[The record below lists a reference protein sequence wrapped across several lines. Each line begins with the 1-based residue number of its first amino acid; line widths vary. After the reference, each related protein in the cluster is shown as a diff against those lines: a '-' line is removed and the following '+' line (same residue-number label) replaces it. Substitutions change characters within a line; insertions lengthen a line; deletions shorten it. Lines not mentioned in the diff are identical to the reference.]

1 MLDRMLMPLTRL
13 AIGNMPHCLQP
24 SAIPIISPEIYEW
37 MNSVKREQLTVVL
50 NREAGTLVTLG
61 PDQVEAG
68 LREVFTALG
77 CGVQILNVPG
87 AEVEDAL
94 REALQ
99 SNADAVIVGGGDG
112 TVAAAATIFA
122 GQDKSLGILP
132 MGTFNLAAR
141 DVVMSIDWKE
151 AATQLV
157 TAPTAEA
164 DLLDVG
170 GKLYVCMM
178 VLGFYPA
185 LVMGQEEYHGNWL
198 VKTARTLIDATRSLA
213 TFPPLNLS
221 LNQNGSSA
229 IHRTRMA
236 MIANNDYED
245 MFGLIPSRSSLD
257 AGYFTV
263 YISKHRTRLGMAKS
277 VLLWVMGKWKMDREI
292 ICLRATE
299 MAIDVNRKRRLAVM
313 MDGEVDKA
321 ALPLKVILRPKA
333 LRIISPRIGEETRT
347 TP

>member
-1 MLDRMLMPLTRL
+1 
-13 AIGNMPHCLQP
+13 
-24 SAIPIISPEIYEW
+24 
-37 MNSVKREQLTVVL
+37 MNSIKREQLTVVL

-68 LREVFTALG
+68 LREIFTTLG
-77 CGVQILNVPG
+77 CKVQIFNVPG
-87 AEVEDAL
+87 AEVEATL
-94 REALQ
+94 RKALQ
-99 SNADAVIVGGGDG
+99 SNAEAVIVGGGDG
-112 TVAAAATIFA
+112 TVAAAATVFA
-122 GQDKSLGILP
+122 GQEKPLGILP

-141 DVVMSIDWKE
+141 DVGISIDWRK

-170 GKLYVCMM
+170 GKLYLCMM

-185 LVMGQEEYHGNWL
+185 LVMGQEEYHGSWL
-198 VKTARTLIDATRSLA
+198 VKTARTLIDTARSMA

-221 LNQNGSSA
+221 VNQNGFTT

-245 MFGLIPSRSSLD
+245 MFGLLPARSSLD

-263 YISKHRTRLGMAKS
+263 YISKHRTRRGMAKS
-277 VLLWVMGKWKMDREI
+277 VLLWVLGKWKMDREI
-292 ICLRATE
+292 ISLRATE
-299 MAIDVNRKRRLAVM
+299 MEIDVNRERRLAVM

-321 ALPLKVILRPKA
+321 ALPFKVILRPKA
-333 LRIISPRIGEETRT
+333 LRIISPRIEEKNRT
-347 TP
+347 TA